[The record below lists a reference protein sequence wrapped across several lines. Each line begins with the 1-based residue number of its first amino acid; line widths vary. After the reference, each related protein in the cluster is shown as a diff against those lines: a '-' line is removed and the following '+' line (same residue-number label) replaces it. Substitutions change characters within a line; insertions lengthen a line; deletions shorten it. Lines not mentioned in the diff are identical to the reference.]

1 MQVRLGTLPSY
12 TWRSIW
18 AVKGLLEKGFC
29 WRIGSGKHVQIWDEA
44 WIPSTNDYKLEN
56 SNIDQWLG
64 HEYLSPHR
72 CRKNPVHPPSFRAR
86 NIKNGKYTMRSGLAS
101 SSNRPRCINYPET
114 TDHVFK
120 DCPFAVAVWSRLGF
134 RWSLKQNQLQYKDWG
149 FWMARNKL
157 VHENLVQFET
167 YLIQFIQSYIK
178 EIDGV
183 KKKLPVNP
191 EQKENWKPPEGLNVK
206 INFDAAFDR
215 QKKRS
220 CIGIVIRNSDG
231 DILKSIIYEN
241 EHISTTFA
249 AEALACVQVVR
260 FRAESG
266 FLRVEIERDAAFISD
281 AKRMRRNFISCRF
294 QHASRQANLVAY
306 SLAIEGLKYRENTH
320 LNMIGPS
327 VVVRV
332 DANDRNGVTEDSRG
346 MVEIGQQIMR
356 VKSAIKE
363 DEMGKEDGGS
373 TQMELGAGLIF

>member
-1 MQVRLGTLPSY
+1 
-12 TWRSIW
+12 
-18 AVKGLLEKGFC
+18 
-29 WRIGSGKHVQIWDEA
+29 
-44 WIPSTNDYKLEN
+44 
-56 SNIDQWLG
+56 
-64 HEYLSPHR
+64 
-72 CRKNPVHPPSFRAR
+72 
-86 NIKNGKYTMRSGLAS
+86 
-101 SSNRPRCINYPET
+101 
-114 TDHVFK
+114 
-120 DCPFAVAVWSRLGF
+120 
-134 RWSLKQNQLQYKDWG
+134 
-149 FWMARNKL
+149 MARNKL

-167 YLIQFIQSYIK
+167 CLIQFIQIYIK

-183 KKKLPVNP
+183 NKILPVNP
-191 EQKENWKPPEGLNVK
+191 VQKENWKPPEGLNVK

-266 FLRVEIERDAAFISD
+266 FLRVEIEGDA
-281 AKRMRRNFISCRF
+281 F

-332 DANDRNGVTEDSRG
+332 DANDRNGVTEVSRG
-346 MVEIGQQIMR
+346 N
-356 VKSAIKE
+356 KKWDNIK
-363 DEMGKEDGGS
+363 DGYLRS
-373 TQMELGAGLIF
+373 TDGRNPATNNAS